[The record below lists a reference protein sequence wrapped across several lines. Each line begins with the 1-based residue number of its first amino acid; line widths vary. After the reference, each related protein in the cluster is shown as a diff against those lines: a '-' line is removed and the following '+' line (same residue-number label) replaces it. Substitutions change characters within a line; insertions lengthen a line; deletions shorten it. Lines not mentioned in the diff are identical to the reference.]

1 MPAVPFDELCAD
13 VASHFAK
20 PADIV
25 RDPGLAHEQKVK
37 LLRQWDYDLQLLL
50 TATEENMPG
59 SENTAEK
66 VRDVHKALAELGESS
81 ESQAPQSSKVGS
93 TA

>member
-1 MPAVPFDELCAD
+1 MTAPSFDKLCAD
-13 VASHFAK
+13 VSSHFAR

-25 RDPGLAHEQKVK
+25 RAADFSHEQKVK
-37 LLRQWDYDLQLLL
+37 LLHQWDYDLQLLL

-66 VRDVHKALAELGESS
+66 VREVHKALAELGEAPQ
-81 ESQAPQSSKVGS
+81 EQAPQSSKVGS
-93 TA
+93 VA